1 MDHKKAVN
9 NPPVV
14 CIVGAHNIGKTTFLV
29 KLISELK
36 SRGYRVG
43 TVKHHRGEFDI
54 DHPGKDTYR
63 HAQAGADSVFISSP
77 TKLAM
82 VRKMECEASL
92 DMVAAMAGDVDII
105 LAEGYKGMSLPQIEV
120 FRSLVGRD
128 LVGRRENLIAV
139 VCDIP
144 LDIGVSC
151 YGLDDFAGVAD
162 LLEEKFLQEV

>member
-1 MDHKKAVN
+1 MNQKKAVKK
-9 NPPVV
+9 PPII

-36 SRGYRVG
+36 SRGCRVG
-43 TVKHHRGEFDI
+43 IVKHHRGEFDI

-82 VRKMECEASL
+82 VRKMDREAPL
-92 DMVAAMAGDVDII
+92 DLMSAMAGDVDII
-105 LAEGYKGMSLPQIEV
+105 LAEGYKGMPLPQIEV
-120 FRSLVGRD
+120 FRSSVGTG

-144 LDIGVSC
+144 LDIEVKCFS
-151 YGLDDFAGVAD
+151 LDDFAGVAD
-162 LLEEKFLQEV
+162 LLEENFLQGV